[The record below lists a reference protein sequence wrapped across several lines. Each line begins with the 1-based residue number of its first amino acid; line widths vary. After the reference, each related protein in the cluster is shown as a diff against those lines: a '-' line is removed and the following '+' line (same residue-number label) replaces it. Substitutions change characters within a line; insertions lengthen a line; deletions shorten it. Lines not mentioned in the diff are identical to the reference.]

1 MPNAYDSELS
11 AFYSDHQFNSK
22 GKLCVALVVTQHAKA
37 MGLPLNQELLVTG
50 QGGQVLG
57 LGKGAVQSVLARHNI
72 SRVLAKEGGRTSRG
86 SIGAM
91 REYVS
96 FLNTLG
102 SKTSID
108 LEEVE
113 LFWIE
118 KVNVFF
124 TAKPLKIKL
133 DSSQSLRSLVRDL
146 ITQAEIKQKTSQ
158 GVYYVGAVM
167 QHLIGAKLDCALGA
181 GQFTHNSF
189 STSDAQTGRN
199 GDFFIGDVAI
209 HVTTTPSESLI
220 ARCKENLENSFRPV
234 IVTNKKG
241 VLVAEGLA
249 ENISLDTR
257 VDIFEIEQFI
267 ALNIYE
273 FSKFSENGR
282 RVAVNDIVARYN
294 EIVEEFETD
303 PSLLIDFQ

>member
-11 AFYSDHQFNSK
+11 AFYSDYQFNSK
-22 GKLCVALVVTQHAKA
+22 GKLCVALVVTQHAKT
-37 MGLPLNQELLVTG
+37 MGLPLNQDLLVTG
-50 QGGQVLG
+50 KGGQVLG
-57 LGKGAVQSVLARHNI
+57 LGRGAVQSILARHNI
-72 SRVLAKEGGRTSRG
+72 SRLLAKEGGRTSRG
-86 SIGAM
+86 SLGAM
-91 REYVS
+91 RDYVS
-96 FLNTLG
+96 FLNALS
-102 SKTSID
+102 SKASINLD
-108 LEEVE
+108 EVE

-118 KVNVFF
+118 KVNIFF

-133 DSSQSLRSLVRDL
+133 DNSQSLRSLVRDL
-146 ITQAEIKQKTSQ
+146 IGQAEIKQKISQ

-167 QHLIGAKLDCALGA
+167 QHLVGAKLDCALGA

-189 STSDAQTGRN
+189 STSDMQTGRN

-209 HVTTTPSESLI
+209 HVTTTPSEALI
-220 ARCKENLENSFRPV
+220 MRCKENLENSFRPV
-234 IVTNKKG
+234 IVTNKRG

-249 ENISLDTR
+249 ENVSLDTR

-273 FSKFSENGR
+273 FSKFAENGR